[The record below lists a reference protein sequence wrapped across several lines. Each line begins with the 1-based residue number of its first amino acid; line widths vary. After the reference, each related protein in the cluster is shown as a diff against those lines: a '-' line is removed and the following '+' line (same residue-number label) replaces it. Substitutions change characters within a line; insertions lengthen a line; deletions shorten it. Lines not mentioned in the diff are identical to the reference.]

1 MSDARVQTSD
11 FAAFF
16 YALGSYFFHLRPF
29 SCELKMFP
37 LIPFCKRIV
46 SRVSLEVV
54 FSARA
59 TILKKLPTTS
69 IICPICLMSASI
81 PVSLQCLSFPV
92 SLPLPHDTLSL
103 YFCCFFISA
112 LHTLNNLTSLAV
124 HMEENIPFLFTP
136 QWRDKPT

>member
-92 SLPLPHDTLSL
+92 SLSLPHDTLSL
-103 YFCCFFISA
+103 YFCCYYLSPAYLEQPHFISCS
-112 LHTLNNLTSLAV
+112 HGGE
-124 HMEENIPFLFTP
+124 HPLFIHAP
-136 QWRDKPT
+136 VEG